1 VRDEDLSA
9 AGLMLASRGEGGS
22 CNGPPAGESLPL
34 FEEMVRALARSP
46 EKLDDVRHLVDGLRR
61 TPEGA
66 ALLPEGFD
74 EVWSAIWAAR
84 MAGKEAST

>member
-1 VRDEDLSA
+1 
-9 AGLMLASRGEGGS
+9 
-22 CNGPPAGESLPL
+22 
-34 FEEMVRALARSP
+34 MVRALARSP